1 MGKILD
7 TLLTNV
13 GKILDK
19 SIKFTMFCV
28 RVVGENNRGFSRVL
42 SGFKGSSKADK
53 GRLRGKNTSVL
64 ERLRRGKIEGK
75 LEEK

>member
-19 SIKFTMFCV
+19 SIKITMFCI
-28 RVVGENNRGFSRVL
+28 RVVEENNRGFSRVL
-42 SGFKGSSKADK
+42 SGFE
-53 GRLRGKNTSVL
+53 GRLKVD
-64 ERLRRGKIEGK
+64 
-75 LEEK
+75 